1 MSLIHSKIPMAYFY
15 YKNINTRVL
24 FFFPYQTTWRHSNK
38 AGEQAVPLVATHK
51 NDKAFKK

>member
-24 FFFPYQTTWRHSNK
+24 FFPYQTTWRHSNK